1 MAWVYENK
9 IEYKVRV
16 PFFGSLRRTAFGHRP
31 IPRGQAKVRSLD
43 LTRLG
48 VEALPSIWSFE
59 ASGRT
64 ALDFS
69 GPADGVGSGARFVRD
84 GHLQLL
90 GRTQLCLCDEP

>member
-1 MAWVYENK
+1 M
-9 IEYKVRV
+9 
-16 PFFGSLRRTAFGHRP
+16 
-31 IPRGQAKVRSLD
+31 RSLD